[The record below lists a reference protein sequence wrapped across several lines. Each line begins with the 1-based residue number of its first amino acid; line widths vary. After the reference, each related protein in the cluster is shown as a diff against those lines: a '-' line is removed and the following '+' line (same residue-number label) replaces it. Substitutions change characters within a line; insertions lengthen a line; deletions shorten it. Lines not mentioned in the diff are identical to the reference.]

1 MLVTAFTFA
10 GCRSEIDDA
19 ISKLG
24 GSKQEQEE
32 AMGIISV
39 SAKDPMPKL
48 IKALK
53 NQQLSPLTRQNVA
66 LLIGI
71 QSEKMNED
79 SAVPALVAALEGAEE
94 GVQKAVVNALAKIP
108 GEKSLKALQ
117 DALDSKSK
125 AVAEEAAEILDEKAA
140 KKIAE
145 ADSLMGDQALDR
157 QIELVKEAVEIN
169 PKNMEVKDRLAGLY
183 TLAGKDEE
191 ARKIYSE
198 QGEFVTAMKVLGPF
212 PAGDQDY
219 DTVFPETVDFTKP
232 VAAPG
237 GASLQWIDFTD
248 IPLSGT
254 VDFRKSREFR
264 KSNSMFYAAFK
275 VTSDKE
281 RKALLKFS
289 SPDDY
294 KIWLNG
300 AVLAP
305 GAGGGEESRTE
316 VTLKSGDNN
325 VLIRIV
331 SRRYARFSVRFS
343 TTGNKKIEGLEYKL

>member
-1 MLVTAFTFA
+1 MMLVTAFTFA
-10 GCRSEIDDA
+10 GCRSEIDEA

-53 NQQLSPLTRQNVA
+53 NRQLSPLTRQNVA

-71 QSEKMNED
+71 QSEKMNDD

-108 GEKSLKALQ
+108 GDKSLKALQ
-117 DALDSKSK
+117 DAIDSKSK

-198 QGEFVTAMKVLGPF
+198 QGEFVTAVKVLGPF

-219 DTVFPETVDFTKP
+219 IDPAAVDFTKP

-237 GASLQWIDFTD
+237 GASLQWVDFTD
-248 IPLSGT
+248 IPMSGT
-254 VDFRKSREFR
+254 VDFRKSRGFR
-264 KSNSMFYAAFK
+264 KSNSVFYAAFK

-300 AVLAP
+300 AAT
-305 GAGGGEESRTE
+305 GAGGFGGEVSRTE

-325 VLIRIV
+325 VFIRIA

>member
-24 GSKQEQEE
+24 GTKQEQEE

-71 QSEKMNED
+71 QSEKMNDD

-219 DTVFPETVDFTKP
+219 VDPEAVDFTKP

-237 GASLQWIDFTD
+237 GTSLQWVDFTD
-248 IPLSGT
+248 IPMSGT

-275 VTSDKE
+275 MTSDKE

-300 AVLAP
+300 AAP
-305 GAGGGEESRTE
+305 GAGGGGEESRTE

-343 TTGNKKIEGLEYKL
+343 TTGNKKIEGLEFRL